1 MAAAGVARP
10 EDSLGRADGAPHPPE
25 GSPEKMGSILVLP
38 RVQASPEQI
47 WFDSAELRPEA
58 AQADAPEV
66 DEPLRRRPGVGA
78 LA

>member
-1 MAAAGVARP
+1 
-10 EDSLGRADGAPHPPE
+10 
-25 GSPEKMGSILVLP
+25 MGSILVLP